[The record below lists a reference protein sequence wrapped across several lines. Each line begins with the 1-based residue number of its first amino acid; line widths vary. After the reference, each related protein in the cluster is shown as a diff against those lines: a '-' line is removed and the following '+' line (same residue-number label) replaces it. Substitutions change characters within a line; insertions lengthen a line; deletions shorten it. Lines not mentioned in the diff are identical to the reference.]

1 MKWRV
6 CCMNCRSPLSESAQM
21 GDFVGLRGG
30 RRGALSGRGGGVWV
44 VGAVHEGFGRDGVS
58 ISVAEG

>member
-6 CCMNCRSPLSESAQM
+6 CCMNCRSPFSPTTQM
-21 GDFVGLRGG
+21 GDFVGLWGG
-30 RRGALSGRGGGVWV
+30 RRGALSGRGGGVLV

-58 ISVAEG
+58 TSVAEG